1 VVVRVSSCP
10 LGSAPPPHRCR
21 GRRSVVTGHLRRSAP
36 VRLVSRGTAT
46 GRVHSARDPS
56 GADAH
61 SPFGRSSN
69 SEFFDV
75 RRGES
80 ADPAPAFILVGLHR
94 WPRRPGTEAVRPGP
108 PMSERIPVRG
118 HASRGHDNRS
128 MDLVP
133 IDRQC
138 VAGVLRATTSR
149 RVEGQS
155 TYCLGLVRLR
165 APRSRAGHLR
175 TPTDAQRRGS
185 RSAPSRPSGQAS
197 AVVGPRERTTATN
210 TVDVARHGTSEGTGE
225 SGRRRTLEPTRNVL
239 VLTTRS
245 VSPRSRSRYRRRPVV
260 SCRPGPRR
268 APREHSCVVAPG
280 LVRHFTNAKTVPS
293 ERCRRPSGCATHLRS
308 IQPGQS
314 RKYSGQ
320 LRDRR
325 WRSEGSC
332 CRMRSDTYEIH
343 RQSGAARMP
352 TNEIVA
358 LSSAPPHNMT
368 STFGHRVGPIII
380 VSCAVGAASNH

>member
-1 VVVRVSSCP
+1 VLSARPAVALLSRPPLRRCRPPQVICAGPVGFTWNSGGSGP
-10 LGSAPPPHRCR
+10 LGER
-21 GRRSVVTGHLRRSAP
+21 
-36 VRLVSRGTAT
+36 
-46 GRVHSARDPS
+46 PS

-61 SPFGRSSN
+61 SPLGRSSN

-80 ADPAPAFILVGLHR
+80 ADPAPAFILVGLPG
-94 WPRRPGTEAVRPGP
+94 WRRGPGTEAVRPGP

-239 VLTTRS
+239 VFDHQAGVANVEES
-245 VSPRSRSRYRRRPVV
+245 VSTKASGVVPARSS
-260 SCRPGPRR
+260 
-268 APREHSCVVAPG
+268 
-280 LVRHFTNAKTVPS
+280 
-293 ERCRRPSGCATHLRS
+293 
-308 IQPGQS
+308 
-314 RKYSGQ
+314 
-320 LRDRR
+320 
-325 WRSEGSC
+325 
-332 CRMRSDTYEIH
+332 
-343 RQSGAARMP
+343 SGA
-352 TNEIVA
+352 T
-358 LSSAPPHNMT
+358 
-368 STFGHRVGPIII
+368 
-380 VSCAVGAASNH
+380 